1 MKLSFLIVTKNRP
14 DDLVFTLNKLKNL
27 IDSSIHEVLVFIDG
41 CSKTEAVIDK
51 FSWVNWTV
59 SKESISASPARHILY
74 KKAKGTIFIGLDDD
88 AHPISNDFITTI
100 VSEFDTNKNL
110 GIIAFQEIRGLFK
123 SDNEALK
130 LAKPSQSYFTNDFVG
145 CGFAIKKNVYEA
157 TDGFPVWM
165 DIYGEEPAL
174 AIQVLDL
181 GFDIKY
187 NSNIIVNHRVD
198 VEKRKLQKRNY
209 FRFEK
214 QLINSIKYYLIYYKH
229 PSVKI
234 LKLLFHNFK
243 KYALS
248 DIRYF
253 KLFFKA
259 LLIVF
264 FQFFSILKFRKPVKK
279 STITKKVSLQLLN
292 YKL

>member
-14 DDLVFTLNKLKNL
+14 EDLVFTLNKLKGL

-51 FSWVNWTV
+51 FSWVNWTI
-59 SKESISASPARHILY
+59 SKKSISASPARNLLY

-100 VSEFDTNKNL
+100 VSEFDKNENL
-110 GIIAFQEIRGLFK
+110 GIITFQEIRGLFK

-130 LAKPSQSYFTNDFVG
+130 FAKPTQTFFTNDFVG
-145 CGFAIKKNVYEA
+145 CGFAIKKKVYNA

-187 NSNIIVNHRVD
+187 NGSIIVNHRVD
-198 VEKRKLQKRNY
+198 VEVRKHQKRNY

-214 QLINSIKYYLIYYKH
+214 QLINTMKYYIIYYKN
-229 PSVKI
+229 PFFKI
-234 LKLLFHNFK
+234 LKLLYHNFK

-248 DIRYF
+248 DVVYF

-259 LLIVF
+259 VF
-264 FQFFSILKFRKPVKK
+264 KVLWSVFRVLKYRKPVKN
-279 STITKKVSLQLLN
+279 STITTKERLQLLN
-292 YKL
+292 Y

>member
-1 MKLSFLIVTKNRP
+1 MNLSFLIVTKNRP

-41 CSKTEAVIDK
+41 CSKTEAIIDE
-51 FSWVNWTV
+51 FNWVNWTI
-59 SKESISASPARHILY
+59 SKESISASPARHNLY
-74 KKAKGTIFIGLDDD
+74 KKAKGSIFIGLDDD
-88 AHPISNDFITTI
+88 AHPISADFIATI
-100 VSEFDTNKNL
+100 ISEFDTNENL
-110 GIIAFQEIRGLFK
+110 GIIAFEEIRGLFK
-123 SDNEALK
+123 SDSEALK
-130 LAKPSQSYFTNDFVG
+130 LAKPSQSFFTNDFVG
-145 CGFAIKKNVYEA
+145 CGFAIKKDVYNS
-157 TDGFPVWM
+157 TNGFPVWM
-165 DIYGEEPAL
+165 DIYGEESAL
-174 AIQVLDL
+174 AIEVLDL

-214 QLINSIKYYLIYYKH
+214 QLINAMKYYIIYYKF
-229 PSVKI
+229 PFLKI
-234 LKLLFHNFK
+234 LKLLYHNFK

-259 LLIVF
+259 FFIVF

-279 STITKKVSLQLLN
+279 STITKKVSLQLLS
-292 YKL
+292 Y